1 MKTLLEWLEDN
12 RCNLKDGVYR
22 VGWPGVIVHDGVTL
36 SEPEGEPISLTKEE
50 YVLKNGSISLIP
62 ETNRMKTLLEF
73 LEENCGGLR
82 DGIYEVSGMGNL
94 VYNGTTYAGSAYGD
108 GELDGEG
115 FTYRLNNGVI
125 TRVVNCNVS
134 NKSKPKSFHKT
145 ASDYLKDGAD
155 LLSERGK
162 QYDKSGQERSME
174 KIVRIFNDMTGQDL
188 TTVQGWYFM
197 QVLKD
202 VRFFQNPETVHED
215 SLLDKISYAALLA
228 EEALKNDE

>member
-1 MKTLLEWLEDN
+1 
-12 RCNLKDGVYR
+12 
-22 VGWPGVIVHDGVTL
+22 
-36 SEPEGEPISLTKEE
+36 
-50 YVLKNGSISLIP
+50 
-62 ETNRMKTLLEF
+62 MKTLLEF
-73 LEENCGGLR
+73 LEENRSKLENGMYSVSRKGSLIFNHIFIVGKIYGCEGLKVT
-82 DGIYEVSGMGNL
+82 DDE
-94 VYNGTTYAGSAYGD
+94 YNV
-108 GELDGEG
+108 
-115 FTYRLNNGVI
+115 FNGVI
-125 TRVVNCNVS
+125 TKINEVE
-134 NKSKPKSFHKT
+134 PPSFPKT

-215 SLLDKISYAALLA
+215 SLLDKINYAALLA

>member
-1 MKTLLEWLEDN
+1 MKTLLEYLEEN

-36 SEPEGEPISLTKEE
+36 YQQGGYISLTKEE
-50 YVLKNGSISLIP
+50 YVLKNGSISLVQ
-62 ETNRMKTLLEF
+62 ETRRMKTLLEF
-73 LEENCGGLR
+73 LEENRSTLR
-82 DGIYEVSGMGNL
+82 DGVYEVSGMGNL

-115 FTYRLNNGVI
+115 FTYHLKNGVI
-125 TRVVNCNVS
+125 AKICDVGST
-134 NKSKPKSFHKT
+134 SFPKT
-145 ASDYLKDGAD
+145 ACDYLKDGAD

>member
-1 MKTLLEWLEDN
+1 MKTL
-12 RCNLKDGVYR
+12 
-22 VGWPGVIVHDGVTL
+22 I
-36 SEPEGEPISLTKEE
+36 
-50 YVLKNGSISLIP
+50 
-62 ETNRMKTLLEF
+62 EF
-73 LEENCGGLR
+73 LEENRSKLKNGVYG
-82 DGIYEVSGMGNL
+82 VSRTGNL
-94 VYNGTTYAGSAYGD
+94 LFNEAEHINPMGVGKLQQTDDEYK
-108 GELDGEG
+108 
-115 FTYRLNNGVI
+115 FFNGVI
-125 TRVVNCNVS
+125 TKINEVAPPVIAA
-134 NKSKPKSFHKT
+134 KT

-162 QYDKSGQERSME
+162 QYDKSGRERSME

-228 EEALKNDE
+228 EEALKK

>member
-1 MKTLLEWLEDN
+1 
-12 RCNLKDGVYR
+12 
-22 VGWPGVIVHDGVTL
+22 
-36 SEPEGEPISLTKEE
+36 
-50 YVLKNGSISLIP
+50 
-62 ETNRMKTLLEF
+62 MKTLLEF
-73 LEENCGGLR
+73 LEENRSILS

-94 VYNGTTYAGSAYGD
+94 VFNGCAFSGSAYCN
-108 GELDGEG
+108 GELQQTDDKYV
-115 FTYRLNNGVI
+115 FFNGII
-125 TRVVNCNVS
+125 TRLLS
-134 NKSKPKSFHKT
+134 DPPSFPKT

-162 QYDKSGQERSME
+162 QYDKSGKERSME

>member
-1 MKTLLEWLEDN
+1 MKTLLD
-12 RCNLKDGVYR
+12 
-22 VGWPGVIVHDGVTL
+22 
-36 SEPEGEPISLTKEE
+36 
-50 YVLKNGSISLIP
+50 
-62 ETNRMKTLLEF
+62 F
-73 LEENCGGLR
+73 LEENRSDLR
-82 DGIYEVSGMGNL
+82 DGVYGVSGMGSL
-94 VYNGTTYAGSAYGD
+94 VFNGKLYSGD
-108 GELDGEG
+108 LCQLGNFKKTDDEYKV
-115 FTYRLNNGVI
+115 FNGMIKKINEV
-125 TRVVNCNVS
+125 
-134 NKSKPKSFHKT
+134 PPSFPKT

-202 VRFFQNPETVHED
+202 VRFFQNPETIHED

>member
-1 MKTLLEWLEDN
+1 MKTL
-12 RCNLKDGVYR
+12 
-22 VGWPGVIVHDGVTL
+22 I
-36 SEPEGEPISLTKEE
+36 
-50 YVLKNGSISLIP
+50 
-62 ETNRMKTLLEF
+62 EF
-73 LEENCGGLR
+73 LEEKRN
-82 DGIYEVSGMGNL
+82 
-94 VYNGTTYAGSAYGD
+94 
-108 GELDGEG
+108 
-115 FTYRLNNGVI
+115 RLINGVYSVSRTGCLLI
-125 TRVVNCNVS
+125 DGCLYGGSVDCSEGLKKTDESYIVNDGRIKQLLS
-134 NKSKPKSFHKT
+134 DPQSFHKT

>member
-1 MKTLLEWLEDN
+1 
-12 RCNLKDGVYR
+12 
-22 VGWPGVIVHDGVTL
+22 
-36 SEPEGEPISLTKEE
+36 
-50 YVLKNGSISLIP
+50 
-62 ETNRMKTLLEF
+62 MKTLLEF
-73 LEENCGGLR
+73 LEENRGKLENGV
-82 DGIYEVSGMGNL
+82 YEVSGMGNI
-94 VYNGTTYAGSAYGD
+94 VFNGVRFDAMGV
-108 GELDGEG
+108 GELQQTDERYIINDGRIKQLLSE
-115 FTYRLNNGVI
+115 
-125 TRVVNCNVS
+125 
-134 NKSKPKSFHKT
+134 PPSFPKT

-202 VRFFQNPETVHED
+202 VRFFQNQKKAHAD
-215 SLLDKISYAALLA
+215 SLLDKINYAALMT

>member
-1 MKTLLEWLEDN
+1 MKTL
-12 RCNLKDGVYR
+12 
-22 VGWPGVIVHDGVTL
+22 I
-36 SEPEGEPISLTKEE
+36 
-50 YVLKNGSISLIP
+50 
-62 ETNRMKTLLEF
+62 EF
-73 LEENCGGLR
+73 LEENRSKL
-82 DGIYEVSGMGNL
+82 DNGIYTVSEMGNL
-94 VYNGTTYAGSAYGD
+94 VFNKVIFAGGKFSCRELRKTDDEYKVFNGM
-108 GELDGEG
+108 
-115 FTYRLNNGVI
+115 I
-125 TRVVNCNVS
+125 TKINEVE
-134 NKSKPKSFHKT
+134 PPSFPKT

-202 VRFFQNPETVHED
+202 VRFFQNPETIHED

>member
-1 MKTLLEWLEDN
+1 
-12 RCNLKDGVYR
+12 
-22 VGWPGVIVHDGVTL
+22 
-36 SEPEGEPISLTKEE
+36 
-50 YVLKNGSISLIP
+50 
-62 ETNRMKTLLEF
+62 MKTLLEF
-73 LEENCGGLR
+73 LEENRNILS
-82 DGIYEVSGMGNL
+82 DGIYGVSGMGNL
-94 VYNGTTYAGSAYGD
+94 VFNGRKFSGYAYGN
-108 GELDGEG
+108 GELQQTEDNYV
-115 FTYRLNNGVI
+115 FFNGAI
-125 TRVVNCNVS
+125 TKINEV
-134 NKSKPKSFHKT
+134 PPSFHKT

>member
-1 MKTLLEWLEDN
+1 
-12 RCNLKDGVYR
+12 
-22 VGWPGVIVHDGVTL
+22 
-36 SEPEGEPISLTKEE
+36 
-50 YVLKNGSISLIP
+50 
-62 ETNRMKTLLEF
+62 MKTLLEF
-73 LEENCGGLR
+73 LEENRNRLENGVYDVTGF
-82 DGIYEVSGMGNL
+82 GIIRRNGVLFDLSGCK
-94 VYNGTTYAGSAYGD
+94 TTSDKYQVTG
-108 GELDGEG
+108 
-115 FTYRLNNGVI
+115 GVI
-125 TRVVNCNVS
+125 TLLTQPVSDPVN
-134 NKSKPKSFHKT
+134 NKHKT

>member
-36 SEPEGEPISLTKEE
+36 YQQGGYISLTKEE
-50 YVLKNGSISLIP
+50 YVLKNGSISLVQ
-62 ETNRMKTLLEF
+62 ETRRMKTLLEF
-73 LEENCGGLR
+73 LEDNRSKLSNGV
-82 DGIYEVSGMGNL
+82 YEVSGMGNL
-94 VYNGTTYAGSAYGD
+94 VFNGVRFDAMGV
-108 GELDGEG
+108 GELQQTDDRYIINDGRIKQLLSE
-115 FTYRLNNGVI
+115 
-125 TRVVNCNVS
+125 S
-134 NKSKPKSFHKT
+134 DSFHKT

-162 QYDKSGQERSME
+162 HYDKSGQERSME

-202 VRFFQNPETVHED
+202 VRFFQNQIKAHAD
-215 SLLDKISYAALLA
+215 SLLDKINYAALMT

>member
-1 MKTLLEWLEDN
+1 MKTL
-12 RCNLKDGVYR
+12 
-22 VGWPGVIVHDGVTL
+22 I
-36 SEPEGEPISLTKEE
+36 
-50 YVLKNGSISLIP
+50 
-62 ETNRMKTLLEF
+62 EF
-73 LEENCGGLR
+73 LEENR
-82 DGIYEVSGMGNL
+82 SK
-94 VYNGTTYAGSAYGD
+94 
-108 GELDGEG
+108 LD
-115 FTYRLNNGVI
+115 NGVYSVSKSGSLVFNKIYLISQKYNCSSLQI
-125 TRVVNCNVS
+125 TDERYIINDGMITQLLS
-134 NKSKPKSFHKT
+134 EPPSFPKT

-202 VRFFQNPETVHED
+202 VRFFQNQKKAHAD

>member
-22 VGWPGVIVHDGVTL
+22 TGWPGVILHDRNVINSDRVSHST
-36 SEPEGEPISLTKEE
+36 EE
-50 YVLKNGSISLIP
+50 YVLKNGSISMIQ
-62 ETNRMKTLLEF
+62 ETSQMKTLLEF
-73 LEENCGGLR
+73 MEENRSKLINGVYG
-82 DGIYEVSGMGNL
+82 VSGMGNL
-94 VYNGTTYAGSAYGD
+94 LFNGKQYDNPMGV
-108 GELDGEG
+108 GEIQQTNDEYE
-115 FTYRLNNGVI
+115 FFNGVI
-125 TRVVNCNVS
+125 AKINEVE
-134 NKSKPKSFHKT
+134 PPSFPKT

-202 VRFFQNPETVHED
+202 VRFFQNQIKAHAD
-215 SLLDKISYAALLA
+215 SLLDKINYAALMT
-228 EEALKNDE
+228 EEALKDDE

>member
-36 SEPEGEPISLTKEE
+36 SEPEGYISLTKEE
-50 YVLKNGSISLIP
+50 YVLKNGSISLIQD
-62 ETNRMKTLLEF
+62 TNRMKTLLEF
-73 LEENCGGLR
+73 LEENRSTLR
-82 DGIYEVSGMGNL
+82 DGIYSVSGMGNL
-94 VYNGTTYAGSAYGD
+94 VFNGVAFAGGKLPCR
-108 GELDGEG
+108 ELQKTDDEYEL
-115 FTYRLNNGVI
+115 FNGVI
-125 TRVVNCNVS
+125 AKIQEVE
-134 NKSKPKSFHKT
+134 PKSFHKT
-145 ASDYLKDGAD
+145 ASDYLKDGAE

-202 VRFFQNPETVHED
+202 VRFFQNMKKAHAD
-215 SLLDKISYAALLA
+215 SLLDKINYAALMT

>member
-36 SEPEGEPISLTKEE
+36 YQQGGYISLTKEE
-50 YVLKNGSISLIP
+50 YVLKNGSISLVQ
-62 ETNRMKTLLEF
+62 ETRRMKTLLEY
-73 LEENCGGLR
+73 LEENRSGLR

-94 VYNGTTYAGSAYGD
+94 VYNGTTYAGSAYRD

-115 FTYRLNNGVI
+115 FKYRLKNGVI
-125 TRVVNCNVS
+125 TKTSEVE
-134 NKSKPKSFHKT
+134 PKSFHKT

-174 KIVRIFNDMTGQDL
+174 KIVRIFNDMTDQDL

-202 VRFFQNPETVHED
+202 VRFFQNPEIVHED

>member
-1 MKTLLEWLEDN
+1 MKTLIEWLEDN
-12 RCNLKDGVYR
+12 RSTLKDGVYE
-22 VGWPGVIVHDGVTL
+22 VTGL
-36 SEPEGEPISLTKEE
+36 
-50 YVLKNGSISLIP
+50 GSICHNDRLINAYSCMIT
-62 ETNRMKTLLEF
+62 TNKYQVK
-73 LEENCGGLR
+73 GGA
-82 DGIYEVSGMGNL
+82 ITKINEV
-94 VYNGTTYAGSAYGD
+94 
-108 GELDGEG
+108 
-115 FTYRLNNGVI
+115 
-125 TRVVNCNVS
+125 
-134 NKSKPKSFHKT
+134 PPSFPKT

>member
-36 SEPEGEPISLTKEE
+36 SEPEGEAISLTKEE
-50 YVLKNGSISLIP
+50 YVLKNGSISLVQ
-62 ETNRMKTLLEF
+62 ETRRMKTLLEW
-73 LEENCGGLR
+73 LEENRSILNEGVYRVGWPGVIIR
-82 DGIYEVSGMGNL
+82 DGNTISSKCVSL
-94 VYNGTTYAGSAYGD
+94 TDDSYK
-108 GELDGEG
+108 
-115 FTYRLNNGVI
+115 FFNGVI
-125 TRVVNCNVS
+125 TKINEVEPR
-134 NKSKPKSFHKT
+134 SFHKT

>member
-36 SEPEGEPISLTKEE
+36 YQQGGYISLTIEK
-50 YVLKNGSISLIP
+50 YVLKNGSISLVQ
-62 ETNRMKTLLEF
+62 ETRRMKTLLEW
-73 LEENCGGLR
+73 LEENRSTLK
-82 DGIYEVSGMGNL
+82 DGVYEVSGMGNL
-94 VYNGTTYAGSAYGD
+94 VYNGTTYSGSAYGD

-115 FTYRLNNGVI
+115 FTYCLKNGAI

-134 NKSKPKSFHKT
+134 NKSKPQSFHKT

-202 VRFFQNPETVHED
+202 VRFFQNQIKAHAD

-228 EEALKNDE
+228 EEALKDDE

>member
-36 SEPEGEPISLTKEE
+36 YQQEGYILITKEE
-50 YVLKNGSISLIP
+50 YVLKNGSISLIQD
-62 ETNRMKTLLEF
+62 TNRM
-73 LEENCGGLR
+73 
-82 DGIYEVSGMGNL
+82 
-94 VYNGTTYAGSAYGD
+94 
-108 GELDGEG
+108 
-115 FTYRLNNGVI
+115 
-125 TRVVNCNVS
+125 
-134 NKSKPKSFHKT
+134 KT

-162 QYDKSGQERSME
+162 QYDKTGQERSME

>member
-36 SEPEGEPISLTKEE
+36 YQQGGYISLTKEE
-50 YVLKNGSISLIP
+50 YVLKNGSISLAQ

-73 LEENCGGLR
+73 LEENRSKLE
-82 DGIYEVSGMGNL
+82 DGIYSVSGMGNL
-94 VYNGTTYAGSAYGD
+94 VFNRSNFAGWKFSCR
-108 GELDGEG
+108 ELQKTDDEYEI
-115 FTYRLNNGVI
+115 FNGVI
-125 TRVVNCNVS
+125 TKTSEV
-134 NKSKPKSFHKT
+134 KPQSFHKT

-162 QYDKSGQERSME
+162 HYDKSGQERSME

-202 VRFFQNPETVHED
+202 VRFFQNQIKAHAD
-215 SLLDKISYAALLA
+215 SLLDKISYAALMT

>member
-1 MKTLLEWLEDN
+1 MKTLLKW
-12 RCNLKDGVYR
+12 
-22 VGWPGVIVHDGVTL
+22 
-36 SEPEGEPISLTKEE
+36 
-50 YVLKNGSISLIP
+50 
-62 ETNRMKTLLEF
+62 
-73 LEENCGGLR
+73 LEENRSKLENGVYSVSRKGSLIFNKIFIVGEIYGCDGLKVT
-82 DGIYEVSGMGNL
+82 DDEYV
-94 VYNGTTYAGSAYGD
+94 
-108 GELDGEG
+108 
-115 FTYRLNNGVI
+115 FFNGVI
-125 TRVVNCNVS
+125 TKINEVE
-134 NKSKPKSFHKT
+134 PPSFPKT

-202 VRFFQNPETVHED
+202 VRFFQNTETVHED